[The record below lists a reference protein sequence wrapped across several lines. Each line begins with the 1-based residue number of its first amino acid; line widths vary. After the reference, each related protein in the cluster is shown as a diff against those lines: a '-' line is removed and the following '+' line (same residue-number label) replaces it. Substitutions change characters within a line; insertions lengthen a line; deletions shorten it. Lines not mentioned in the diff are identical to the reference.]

1 MTNSKTTRKALLS
14 SVLALT
20 LCVAMLIATTFA
32 WFTDTASTSVN
43 KIQAGTL
50 DVALEMATAWD
61 TEGNP
66 TTWASAEG
74 KTLSWKQANT
84 SGSTYVNG
92 SALLWEPGCT
102 YELQPVK
109 IINEGNLALK
119 YKVLFSAT
127 DTDAENLELAKV
139 LDVTMNNQPAGTLY
153 DVLTSTD
160 ADGYAHGN
168 LEGNTETEPIIL
180 SVEMRETAGNEYQG
194 LSIGGIA
201 ITVVATQDT
210 AEFDSAS
217 NTYDG
222 NAKYPVVA
230 VTQVA
235 VNGSTKATTAEAT
248 IKSVETISQEN
259 TTSLATATM
268 PAGVK
273 TAAAERDTS
282 TQLELTINEAA
293 VPANF
298 TAGVTVNESDVV
310 KTLEVKMNGLA
321 TNNEIPIKIEMYVGS
336 GMDGFK
342 LYHNNSPMTSVDSEG
357 AVDEDQEYY
366 YNSKTGMVTMNT
378 ATFSPFTY
386 VYDASIK
393 VASLTDLAEDK
404 KNAEPGYYKLT
415 PTVTVDKSLYL
426 KDGVDIDLN
435 NFTLTVEKNW
445 WKAGQEVVNVGFHN
459 GKIKT
464 TSVNELWISADGTAN
479 LTFNNV
485 KVDADNGNV
494 FRMIPDKKECTLN
507 ITGNEFTINNGKFL
521 YAKPNWKGNV
531 NVAASGVS
539 VKQINY
545 SALAAVQLE
554 VQYNNN
560 EIAVELTDCT
570 FDNTIR
576 AQEPIVISKPATNAN
591 SSVSLT
597 MTNCSLLRT
606 GTPESLDRYIAG
618 YSAENVTLTLNGCTG
633 NDGAALTVSE

>member
-84 SGSTYVNG
+84 SGSGYVDG

-127 DTDAENLELAKV
+127 ETDAASLELAKV

-235 VNGSTKATTAEAT
+235 VDGSTKATTAEAT

-259 TTSLATATM
+259 TTSLATATI

-273 TAAAERDTS
+273 TAVAEGDTS

-298 TAGVTVNESDVV
+298 TAEVEVNESDVV

-321 TNNEIPIKIEMYVGS
+321 TDNETPIKIEMYVGS

-357 AVDEDQEYY
+357 AVDGDQEYY
-366 YNSKTGMVTMNT
+366 YNSETGMVTMNT

-386 VYDASIK
+386 VYDASIE
-393 VASLTDLAEDK
+393 VASMTDLTKDTEYPRYV
-404 KNAEPGYYKLT
+404 EPGYYKLT
-415 PTVTVDKSLYL
+415 TDVTVDKSLYL
-426 KDGVDIDLN
+426 SDGVDIDLN
-435 NFTLTVEKNW
+435 NKTLTV
-445 WKAGQEVVNVGFHN
+445 GQDGLCGKGTGVVNVGFHN
-459 GKIKT
+459 GKIVVPAQGKMWT
-464 TSVNELWISADGTAN
+464 LAFGTSN
-479 LTFNNV
+479 LTFDGV
-485 KVDADNGNV
+485 EVDANGTDV
-494 FRMIPDKKECTLN
+494 FWVRPDDEECALN
-507 ITGNEFTINNGKFL
+507 IIGNNFNITDGRFL
-521 YAKPNWKGNV
+521 WANPGWEGNV

-539 VKQINY
+539 VEQKENPG
-545 SALAAVQLE
+545 LAAVLLAPKSGYSTIE
-554 VQYNNN
+554 
-560 EIAVELTDCT
+560 AELTNCT
-570 FDNTIR
+570 FNSGGGK
-576 AQEPIVISKPATNAN
+576 EPVKISGLNYAG

-606 GTPESLDRYIAG
+606 GTPASLDEYIAG
-618 YSAENVTLTLNGCTG
+618 YSYKNVTLTLNNCTG
-633 NDGAALTVSE
+633 NDEVALNK